1 MLFEYKGFSLKGGIY
16 QIRNVL
22 SGVIYVGSTVKFYDR
37 WSDHRSSLVNGKHK
51 TKHLQNA
58 YSKYLLEQ
66 GNDEFLEFGIL
77 EVMENSTKAERLARE
92 EWWIS
97 KFLTEGA
104 ALYNSNMTPTKEPTA
119 TGIMSESA
127 KVRMIKSK
135 LGKRTSPAT
144 EYKPGNVPWTAEHG
158 HDEETRKL
166 IGEKSKEMWANE
178 IAAAK
183 LRVSRKSKKFRNAR
197 RKDMKASW
205 KETREQRVATL
216 NLPENRQANSERVKK
231 QWSDAESRQRILA
244 ARNTEA
250 SKIKRLISEVGDEV
264 AAKILDSAWMKS
276 NVENLGKKGTAKLL
290 GVDVGTIRRWYAK
303 LFPYEIS
310 STGIE
315 FQQ

>member
-1 MLFEYKGFSLKGGIY
+1 MHFDYQGFSRKGGIY
-16 QIRNVL
+16 RIKNVI
-22 SGVIYVGSTVKFYDR
+22 SGVLYVGSASRYKKR
-37 WSDHRSSLVNGKHK
+37 WSDHARSLVQGKHH

-58 YSKYLLEQ
+58 YSRYLLEC
-66 GNDEFLEFGIL
+66 GNDDFLEFAVL
-77 EVMENSTKAERLARE
+77 EVMENATKAERLARE

-97 KFLTEGA
+97 KFLAEGVE
-104 ALYNSNMTPTKEPTA
+104 LYNSNMTPTKEP
-119 TGIMSESA
+119 
-127 KVRMIKSK
+127 SK
-135 LGKRTSPAT
+135 TLIGCNKGQRFSPAT

-178 IAAAK
+178 ISAAK
-183 LRVSRKSKKFRNAR
+183 LRVSRQTKKFRKDR
-197 RKDMKASW
+197 SKDMKASW

-264 AAKILDSAWMKS
+264 AAKLLDAGWLKQSIDD
-276 NVENLGKKGTAKLL
+276 VGKKSTAKLL
-290 GVDVGTIRRWYAK
+290 GVDVGTVRRWYAK
-303 LFPYEIS
+303 HLVTDSE
-310 STGIE
+310 
-315 FQQ
+315 

>member
-1 MLFEYKGFSLKGGIY
+1 MLFDYQGFSRKGGIY
-16 QIRNVL
+16 RIKNVI
-22 SGVIYVGSTVKFYDR
+22 SGIVYVGSAKRFKER
-37 WSDHRSSLVNGKHK
+37 WGDHARSLVTGKHH

-58 YSKYLLEQ
+58 YSRYLLEC
-66 GNDEFLEFGIL
+66 GNDDFLEFVVL
-77 EVMENSTKAERLARE
+77 EVMENATKAERLARE

-97 KFLTEGA
+97 KFLSEGA
-104 ALYNSNMTPTKEPTA
+104 ELYNSNMTPTKEP
-119 TGIMSESA
+119 
-127 KVRMIKSK
+127 SK
-135 LGKRTSPAT
+135 TLIGCNKGKHFSPAT

-216 NLPENRQANSERVKK
+216 NLPENRHANSERVKK

-250 SKIKRLISEVGDEV
+250 SKIKRLISEVGPEV
-264 AAKILDSAWMKS
+264 AAKILDLAWMKS
-276 NVENLGKKGTAKLL
+276 NVENLGKNGTAKLL

-310 STGIE
+310 SKGIQFSE
-315 FQQ
+315 